1 MTFHLGKINKM
12 KNILTFLLISIFS
25 YSTLVA
31 ADNCIPSA
39 PRPPRLVN
47 DFAEV
52 LSPQTENN
60 LERHLVNFNDTTST
74 QIAIVTVNDLCG
86 YDRAAFAYE
95 IGESWGV
102 GDAKFNN
109 GVVIMV
115 KPKVGRSKGQA
126 FIATG
131 YGVEG
136 ALPDAICKRIIENEM
151 IPFFKKG
158 DYDGGVTQAASVIID
173 IVGGEYSA
181 ENYNKK
187 SKKPGDF
194 PIFPFFF
201 ILFFA
206 IIMFAGTFRRA
217 RSYAHRNDVSLWAAL
232 FLMGSMS
239 NRHSG
244 RYNDFTSGGG
254 GFGGFGGGSGGGG
267 FGGFGGG
274 SFGGGG
280 AGGSW

>member
-1 MTFHLGKINKM
+1 M
-12 KNILTFLLISIFS
+12 KKLLSLFFIGLLSFSSIF
-25 YSTLVA
+25 A
-31 ADNCIPSA
+31 ADDCIPSKPKPA
-39 PRPPRLVN
+39 RLVN

-52 LSPQTENN
+52 LSAQTEQA
-60 LERHLVNFNDTTST
+60 LEQHLVNFNDTTST
-74 QIAIVTVNDLCG
+74 QIAIVTVNDMCG

-136 ALPDAICKRIIENEM
+136 VLPDAICKRIIENEM
-151 IPFFKKG
+151 IPYFKKN
-158 DYDGGVTQAASVIID
+158 DYDGGIIQAAKVVMD
-173 IVGGEYSA
+173 ITGGEYSA
-181 ENYNKK
+181 ENYNKNK
-187 SKKPGDF
+187 SKSGDF
-194 PIFPFFF
+194 PIFPFFI

-206 IIMFAGTFRRA
+206 IIMFAGTFKRA
-217 RSYAHRNDVSLWAAL
+217 KSYAHRNDMSLWAAL
-232 FLMGSMS
+232 FLMGSMGS
-239 NRHSG
+239 RHG
-244 RYNDFTSGGG
+244 GHFNNFTSGR
-254 GFGGFGGGSGGGG
+254 GGFGGGSGGGG